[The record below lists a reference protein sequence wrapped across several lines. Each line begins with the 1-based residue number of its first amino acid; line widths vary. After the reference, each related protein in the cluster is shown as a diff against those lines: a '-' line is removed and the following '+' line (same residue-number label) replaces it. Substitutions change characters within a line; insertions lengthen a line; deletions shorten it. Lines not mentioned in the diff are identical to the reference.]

1 MAQPAR
7 YDDGLGHY
15 GGGGAGMDA
24 VTNMYGDPHRSA
36 AAAAALQPSLMSHM
50 NHVGGAAHNAAMYA
64 HTQAS
69 NHVAAN
75 HVMGSVPDVH
85 KRDKDLIYGH
95 PLFPLLALIFEKC
108 ELATCTP
115 REPGVAGGDVCS
127 SESFNED
134 IAVFSKQIRQEK
146 PYYQANPEL
155 DSLMVQAIQVL
166 RFHLLELEKVHELC
180 DNFCHRYIS
189 CLKGKMPI
197 DLVIDERD
205 GPKPDMST
213 GDSNNNAAA
222 AAAGRASADTT
233 HTDGASTPDVG
244 PSWDSSVDSKG
255 ATKHDQTE
263 FASSALLCLPKVS
276 EITAF
281 MLRKL
286 TKRPPSSSLS
296 YPGGA
301 GGDDARSPGSGG
313 TPGPLS
319 HQPAS
324 QQSADN
330 TSEAVFLPPAGGSDL
345 PTLAR
350 GQADALGKKSPAGL
364 HSRLFHEFEGDASNA
379 SIGSGEGTEEDDDG
393 TKKNQKKRG
402 IFPKVATNILRAWLF
417 QHLTHPYPSEDQK
430 KQLAQDTGL
439 TILQVNNW
447 FINARRRIV
456 QPLIDQSNRA
466 GAMPHFP
473 GPAGAYSPD
482 AASMG
487 YMMDGQQ
494 HMFRSDPYTDHA
506 AAAAYYGHPAAAYNY
521 PHHL

>member
-330 TSEAVFLPPAGGSDL
+330 TSEAGGSDL

-466 GAMPHFP
+466 GASVPHFP

>member
-1 MAQPAR
+1 MAQSGR
-7 YDDGLGHY
+7 YDEGLGHY
-15 GGGGAGMDA
+15 AAGMEA
-24 VTNMYGDPHRSA
+24 MYDHRSS
-36 AAAAALQPSLMSHM
+36 AAALQPAVLMSHM
-50 NHVGGAAHNAAMYA
+50 NHGSHNPAMYA
-64 HTQAS
+64 THSQPQS
-69 NHVAAN
+69 NPTAN

-115 REPGVAGGDVCS
+115 REAGVAGGDVCS

-146 PYYQANPEL
+146 PYYQGNPEL

-205 GPKPDMST
+205 GPKPEPLGP
-213 GDSNNNAAA
+213 GDSNNNGSAT
-222 AAAGRASADTT
+222 AGRASADTT
-233 HTDGASTPDVG
+233 HTDGASTPDVVSG
-244 PSWDSSVDSKG
+244 KMVKTEHVAAGTLNSVSLNNLPG
-255 ATKHDQTE
+255 AIGNGHH
-263 FASSALLCLPKVS
+263 S
-276 EITAF
+276 
-281 MLRKL
+281 
-286 TKRPPSSSLS
+286 RPPSSSMS
-296 YPGGA
+296 FGG
-301 GGDDARSPGSGG
+301 GGGGGEDARSPGSGG

-324 QQSADN
+324 QQSGDN
-330 TSEAVFLPPAGGSDL
+330 TSEA
-345 PTLAR
+345 
-350 GQADALGKKSPAGL
+350 GKKSPGGL
-364 HSRLFHEFEGDASNA
+364 QSRLFREFEAWSPGATGDASNA
-379 SIGSGEGTEEDDDG
+379 SLGSGDGTEEDEDG

-456 QPLIDQSNRA
+456 QPMIDQSNRA
-466 GAMPHFP
+466 VPHFP

-482 AASMG
+482 ASMG
-487 YMMDGQQ
+487 YVMDGQQ
-494 HMFRSDPYTDHA
+494 HMFRTADPYSDHA
-506 AAAAYYGHPAAAYNY
+506 AAAAYYGHQAAAAYNY

>member
-15 GGGGAGMDA
+15 GGGASMETVA
-24 VTNMYGDPHRSA
+24 NMYGDPHRSA

-64 HTQAS
+64 HSQAT

-134 IAVFSKQIRQEK
+134 IAVFSKQLRHEKPYYYSHPEVDSMIRQEK

-205 GPKPDMST
+205 GPKPDLGS

-255 ATKHDQTE
+255 TTKHDQTE
-263 FASSALLCLPKVS
+263 FASSALLCLQ
-276 EITAF
+276 
-281 MLRKL
+281 
-286 TKRPPSSSLS
+286 KRPPSSSMS
-296 YPGGA
+296 YSGGA

-330 TSEAVFLPPAGGSDL
+330 TSEAGGSEL
-345 PTLAR
+345 PTLVR
-350 GQADALGKKSPAGL
+350 GQADFLGKKSPAGL

-393 TKKNQKKRG
+393 SKKNQKKRG

-466 GAMPHFP
+466 GASVPHFA